1 MAKKKNKTKAWSGRF
16 SKETNK
22 FAEEFNAS
30 IDVDVRLALY
40 DIEGSVAHAK
50 ALKKAKILTPA
61 ETNKII
67 KGLASIES
75 EILKGKFLV
84 SSKMEDIHMAIEARL
99 TKKIGTVGG
108 KLHTARSRN
117 DQVAT
122 DVRLYLKDEL
132 AGIYNL
138 IEELQKALVSFA
150 KKNID
155 VIIPGY
161 THLQKA
167 QPILMAH
174 HMLAYFEMLDRDKER
189 IVDTFTRTDVL
200 PLGSGALAGTPYKVD
215 RHYIAKLLNFDKV
228 SENSIDAVSDRDFVV
243 EFLSN
248 ASIII
253 MHLSRLSEEF
263 ILWSSDEFSFITIGD
278 DFATGSSIMPQKKNP
293 DMPEL
298 VRGKTG
304 RVYGNLIS
312 ILTTMKGLPLAYNK
326 DMQEDKEPLFD
337 SVDTITDCLTILTL
351 MIQSTKVNKS
361 VTDKST
367 NGGFLTATDGADYL
381 VGKGMPFRD
390 THHVMGKI
398 VAWCI
403 KNNKSLEDMTL
414 VEWKK
419 FSKLF
424 DKDILKTVTIKASV
438 DSRKSYGGT
447 ATIKVKQRIV
457 KIEKAFKK

>member
-1 MAKKKNKTKAWSGRF
+1 MTQNKKLWSGRF

-22 FAEEFNAS
+22 FAEKFNAS

-40 DIEGSVAHAK
+40 DIEGSIAHAK
-50 ALKKAKILTPA
+50 ALKKAKILTPS

-67 KGLASIES
+67 KGLNSIES
-75 EILKGKFLV
+75 EILKGKFKTSLA
-84 SSKMEDIHMAIEARL
+84 MEDVHMAIEARL
-99 TKKIGTVGG
+99 TKKIGSLGG

-122 DVRLYLKDEL
+122 DVRLFLKDEL
-132 AGIYNL
+132 ASIYNL
-138 IEELQKALVSFA
+138 IEDLQIAIIKFA
-150 KKNID
+150 KTNID
-155 VIIPGY
+155 IIIPGY

-200 PLGSGALAGTPYKVD
+200 PLGSGALAGTPYNID
-215 RHYIAKLLNFDKV
+215 RNYIAKLLNFDKV
-228 SENSIDAVSDRDFVV
+228 SENSIDAVSDRDFIM

-248 ASIII
+248 GSII
-253 MHLSRLSEEF
+253 MAHLSRLSEEF

-278 DFATGSSIMPQKKNP
+278 DFTTGSSIMPQKKNP

-304 RVYGNLIS
+304 RVYGNLIAM
-312 ILTTMKGLPLAYNK
+312 LTTMKGLPLAYNK

-337 SVDTITDCLTILTL
+337 TVDTVTDCLTILTL
-351 MIQSTKVNKS
+351 MIESTKVDKS

-367 NGGFLTATDGADYL
+367 SGGFLTATDGADYL

-390 THHVMGKI
+390 THNVMGKI
-398 VAWCI
+398 VAWSI
-403 KNNKSLEDMTL
+403 KNNKELEDLTL
-414 VEWKK
+414 DEWKK

-424 DKDILKTVTIKASV
+424 EKDILKTVTIKASV
-438 DSRKSYGGT
+438 NARKSHGGT
-447 ATIKVKQRIV
+447 SSSKVKARLT
-457 KIEKAFKK
+457 KIEKSFKK

>member
-1 MAKKKNKTKAWSGRF
+1 MTQNKKLWSGRF

-22 FAEEFNAS
+22 FAEKFNAS

-40 DIEGSVAHAK
+40 DIEGSIAHAK
-50 ALKKAKILTPA
+50 ALKKAKILTPS

-67 KGLASIES
+67 KGLNSIES
-75 EILKGKFLV
+75 EILKGKFKTSLA
-84 SSKMEDIHMAIEARL
+84 MEDVHMAIEQRL
-99 TKKIGTVGG
+99 TKKIGSLGG

-132 AGIYNL
+132 ASIYNL
-138 IEELQKALVSFA
+138 IEDLQIAIIKFA
-150 KKNID
+150 KTNID
-155 VIIPGY
+155 IIIPGY

-200 PLGSGALAGTPYKVD
+200 PLGSGALAGTPYNID
-215 RHYIAKLLNFDKV
+215 RNYIAKLLNFDKV
-228 SENSIDAVSDRDFVV
+228 SENSIDAVSDRDFIM

-248 ASIII
+248 GSII
-253 MHLSRLSEEF
+253 MAHLSRLSEEF

-278 DFATGSSIMPQKKNP
+278 DFTTGSSIMPQKKNP

-304 RVYGNLIS
+304 RVYGNLIAM
-312 ILTTMKGLPLAYNK
+312 LTTMKGLPLAYNK

-337 SVDTITDCLTILTL
+337 TVDTVTDCLTILTL
-351 MIQSTKVNKS
+351 MIESTKVVKS

-367 NGGFLTATDGADYL
+367 SGGFLTATDGADYL

-390 THHVMGKI
+390 THNVMGKI
-398 VAWCI
+398 VAWCL
-403 KNNKSLEDMTL
+403 KNNKELEDLTL
-414 VEWKK
+414 GEWKK

-424 DKDILKTVTIKASV
+424 EKDILKTVTIKASV
-438 DSRKSYGGT
+438 NARKSHGGT
-447 ATIKVKQRIV
+447 ATSKVKARLT
-457 KIEKAFKK
+457 KIEKSFKK